1 MSPLFSNLSPL
12 PLIFSMGKLTH
23 QRKDQF
29 FSKETSTSQQGP
41 LHLESNRSKTKTSA
55 LKENDPNLSISLRTK
70 GLDQEVQSNPGK
82 VVNRLR
88 WAQWM
93 AAQADSK
100 TIEVSDLKT
109 LWNYLLGETG
119 FSDLLSYIDP
129 DAKESLQMVV
139 EPKNKGLVLYVF
151 WECKEIGA
159 MGIQFHY
166 DPEREKPIL
175 VQLTTERSFQGEDF
189 TKSFVG
195 LIRDFPQIRSVQMET
210 WKDESFNGDYR

>member
-1 MSPLFSNLSPL
+1 MSPLFSNLSTL

-29 FSKETSTSQQGP
+29 FSKETSTSQQG
-41 LHLESNRSKTKTSA
+41 LLQLESIRFKTKTGA
-55 LKENDPNLSISLRTK
+55 LKENDSNLSISLRTK
-70 GLDQEVQSNPGK
+70 GLDQEVQTNPGK

-93 AAQADSK
+93 AVQADSK

-119 FSDLLSYIDP
+119 FSDFLSYIDP

-151 WECKEIGA
+151 WESKETGA

-195 LIRDFPQIRSVQMET
+195 LVRDFPQIRSVQMET
-210 WKDESFNGDYR
+210 WKDGSFNGDYR

>member
-1 MSPLFSNLSPL
+1 
-12 PLIFSMGKLTH
+12 MGKLTH

-29 FSKETSTSQQGP
+29 FSKETSTSQQG
-41 LHLESNRSKTKTSA
+41 LLQLESIRFKTKTGA
-55 LKENDPNLSISLRTK
+55 LKENDSNLSISLRTK
-70 GLDQEVQSNPGK
+70 GLDQEVQTNPGK

-93 AAQADSK
+93 AVQADSK

-119 FSDLLSYIDP
+119 FSDFLSYIDP

-151 WECKEIGA
+151 WESKETGA

-195 LIRDFPQIRSVQMET
+195 LVRDFPQIRSVQMET
-210 WKDESFNGDYR
+210 WKDGSFNGDYR

>member
-1 MSPLFSNLSPL
+1 MSPLFFNQNPNHPFYAL
-12 PLIFSMGKLTH
+12 GKLTS
-23 QRKDQF
+23 QRKDPF
-29 FSKETSTSQQGP
+29 FFKETNTRELGLQLWEGNRSQSKTRP
-41 LHLESNRSKTKTSA
+41 LHTTI
-55 LKENDPNLSISLRTK
+55 PNHSISLQTK
-70 GLDQEVQSNPGK
+70 GIEKENQIHSGK
-82 VVNRLR
+82 SENRLR

-93 AAQADSK
+93 AVQSDSK
-100 TIEVSDLKT
+100 SVDVSDLKP

-139 EPKNKGLVLYVF
+139 EPKNKGLVLYVY
-151 WECKEIGA
+151 WESKETGA

-166 DPEREKPIL
+166 DPEKEKPIF

-189 TKSFVG
+189 TKSFAN
-195 LIRDFPQIRSVQMET
+195 LIRDFPQIRSVQMEI

>member
-1 MSPLFSNLSPL
+1 MSPLFSNLSTL
-12 PLIFSMGKLTH
+12 PLIFSIGKLTH

-29 FSKETSTSQQGP
+29 FSKETSTSQQG
-41 LHLESNRSKTKTSA
+41 LLQLESIRSKTKTGA
-55 LKENDPNLSISLRTK
+55 LKENDSNLSISLRTK
-70 GLDQEVQSNPGK
+70 GLDQEVQTNPGK

-93 AAQADSK
+93 AVQADSK

-119 FSDLLSYIDP
+119 FSDFLSYIDP

-151 WECKEIGA
+151 WESKETGA

-195 LIRDFPQIRSVQMET
+195 LVRDFPQIRSVQMET
-210 WKDESFNGDYR
+210 WKDGSFNGDYR

>member
-12 PLIFSMGKLTH
+12 PLFFSMGKLAH

-29 FSKETSTSQQGP
+29 FSKETSTSQLGLLP
-41 LHLESNRSKTKTSA
+41 LEGNRSKSKTSA
-55 LKENDPNLSISLRTK
+55 SQSQDPNHSISLQTK
-70 GLDQEVQSNPGK
+70 GIDQEVQTNPGK

-93 AAQADSK
+93 AAQSDSK
-100 TIEVSDLKT
+100 TLEVSDLKP

-119 FSDLLSYIDP
+119 FSDLISYIDP

-151 WECKEIGA
+151 WESKETGA

-166 DPEREKPIL
+166 DPEKEKPIL

-210 WKDESFNGDYR
+210 WKEESFNGDYR

>member
-1 MSPLFSNLSPL
+1 
-12 PLIFSMGKLTH
+12 MGTLTH

-29 FSKETSTSQQGP
+29 FSKETSTSQQG
-41 LHLESNRSKTKTSA
+41 LRQLESIRSKTKTSA
-55 LKENDPNLSISLRTK
+55 LKENDSNLSISLRTK
-70 GLDQEVQSNPGK
+70 GLDQEVQTNPGK
-82 VVNRLR
+82 VVNRVR

-119 FSDLLSYIDP
+119 FSDFLSYIDP

-139 EPKNKGLVLYVF
+139 EPKNNGLVLYVF

-195 LIRDFPQIRSVQMET
+195 LVRDFPQIRSVQIET